1 MIPSNPGHRV
11 AFRTLECSLL
21 KPPAEKRSCWP
32 LYSYGHAIA
41 NRGPSKYK
49 FTHDTG
55 GGHARPPG
63 RRPPLRRRTNI
74 ARQCSG
80 VFHSRSAPRL
90 AGRLVDTGR
99 RSDLW
104 RSSHTLRAQAPTSD
118 GVGIELARGTPH
130 AAALVLMKYF
140 SVLSRDAG
148 SDALIGPPAAA
159 MRCFMCAAQ

>member
-1 MIPSNPGHRV
+1 MGARPQGEAAS
-11 AFRTLECSLL
+11 
-21 KPPAEKRSCWP
+21 
-32 LYSYGHAIA
+32 
-41 NRGPSKYK
+41 PSKDE
-49 FTHDTG
+49 HRQ
-55 GGHARPPG
+55 AV
-63 RRPPLRRRTNI
+63 LR
-74 ARQCSG
+74 
-80 VFHSRSAPRL
+80 FHSRSAPRL
-90 AGRLVDTGR
+90 AEPLVDTGR

>member
-1 MIPSNPGHRV
+1 MIPSNPGHRIV
-11 AFRTLECSLL
+11 FRTLLN
-21 KPPAEKRSCWP
+21 PPAEKRSCWP

-41 NRGPSKYK
+41 IRGPCDNISLH
-49 FTHDTG
+49 TTQR
-55 GGHARPPG
+55 AATPG
-63 RRPPLRRRTNI
+63 PRAKPPLRRRTNI

>member
-1 MIPSNPGHRV
+1 MGARPQGEAAS
-11 AFRTLECSLL
+11 
-21 KPPAEKRSCWP
+21 
-32 LYSYGHAIA
+32 
-41 NRGPSKYK
+41 PSKDE
-49 FTHDTG
+49 HRQ
-55 GGHARPPG
+55 AV
-63 RRPPLRRRTNI
+63 LR
-74 ARQCSG
+74 
-80 VFHSRSAPRL
+80 FHSRSAPRL
-90 AGRLVDTGR
+90 AGPLVDTGR

-104 RSSHTLRAQAPTSD
+104 RSSHTLRAQAPTSA